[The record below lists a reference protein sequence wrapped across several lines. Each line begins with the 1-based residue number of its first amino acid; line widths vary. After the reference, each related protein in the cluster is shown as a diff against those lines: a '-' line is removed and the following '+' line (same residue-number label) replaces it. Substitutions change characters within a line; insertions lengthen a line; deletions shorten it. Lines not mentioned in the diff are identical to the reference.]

1 MSKRG
6 TSRDSPWVI
15 PRECYTTSLVRVSL
29 VCSRARAN
37 SFFFSF
43 SRSRNEAD
51 RPKRENGKMGAL
63 RFCANAERQTER
75 RRARTRNV
83 VILCCVY
90 SVLRVSSASR
100 CARKRPRVFIFLLLG
115 LFLSS
120 LLFFKTTTTT
130 KEKRNSHLVE
140 LRVYW
145 QLYFL
150 IRFINHYR
158 RRSRFRH

>member
-1 MSKRG
+1 MSN
-6 TSRDSPWVI
+6 T
-15 PRECYTTSLVRVSL
+15 
-29 VCSRARAN
+29 ARMLYDVARSCFARMLASTRKF

-120 LLFFKTTTTT
+120 LLFLQDNNNEGK
-130 KEKRNSHLVE
+130 KKQSP
-140 LRVYW
+140 
-145 QLYFL
+145 
-150 IRFINHYR
+150 R
-158 RRSRFRH
+158 RAPCILTIVFSYSFHKSLQEEEPLPALNTE

>member
-37 SFFFSF
+37 SFFS
-43 SRSRNEAD
+43 SLAREMRRTDLNE
-51 RPKRENGKMGAL
+51 KMGKWE
-63 RFCANAERQTER
+63 RWFRANAERQTER

-120 LLFFKTTTTT
+120 LLFFKTTTTE
-130 KEKRNSHLVE
+130 EKRNSHFVE

>member
-37 SFFFSF
+37 SLFFPSLA
-43 SRSRNEAD
+43 REMRRTDLNE
-51 RPKRENGKMGAL
+51 KMGKWE
-63 RFCANAERQTER
+63 RWFRANAERQTER

-120 LLFFKTTTTT
+120 LLFKTTTT

>member
-1 MSKRG
+1 MFRSYA
-6 TSRDSPWVI
+6 
-15 PRECYTTSLVRVSL
+15 REHAQIL
-29 VCSRARAN
+29 
-37 SFFFSF
+37 FFFSF

-100 CARKRPRVFIFLLLG
+100 CARKRPRLFIFLLLG

-130 KEKRNSHLVE
+130 TKEKKKQSP
-140 LRVYW
+140 
-145 QLYFL
+145 
-150 IRFINHYR
+150 R
-158 RRSRFRH
+158 RAPCILTIVFSYSFHKSLQEEEPLPALNTE